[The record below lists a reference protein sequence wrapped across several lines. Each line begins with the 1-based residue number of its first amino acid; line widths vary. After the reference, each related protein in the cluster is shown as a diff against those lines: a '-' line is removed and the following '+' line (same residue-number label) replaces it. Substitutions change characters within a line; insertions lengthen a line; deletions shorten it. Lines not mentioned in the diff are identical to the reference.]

1 MKSIKF
7 APELTEQQTA
17 NLKTL
22 ENGDWPG
29 RVRKRAEAILL
40 SVRGYTIDEIGAI
53 TGFHR
58 NTVSRWLD
66 QWAERG
72 IDGILEREGRGR
84 KHSLSEDE
92 ERQVMEWIEENPRSA
107 NQAVGR
113 IEESLGK
120 IVSPDTVRRLLKRQ
134 RFRALRKSNKIESY
148 LFIPGA
154 HPPLLG
160 LESAAFH
167 HQRGRRCAA
176 TRKLVGLAHCRG

>member
-7 APELTEQQTA
+7 VPELAEQEIA

-40 SVRGYTIDEIGAI
+40 SGRGYTIDQIGAI

-66 QWAERG
+66 QWSERG

-84 KHSLSEDE
+84 KHSLSEEE
-92 ERQVMEWIEENPRSA
+92 ERQVVEWIEENPRSA

-120 IVSPDTVRRLLKRQ
+120 IVSPDTVRRLLKRKGKVWK
-134 RFRALRKSNKIESY
+134 R
-148 LFIPGA
+148 
-154 HPPLLG
+154 
-160 LESAAFH
+160 
-167 HQRGRRCAA
+167 
-176 TRKLVGLAHCRG
+176 V